1 MQFPSVDP
9 PAILEGPRN
18 GSFLEEYDIHLF
30 CDVSTMPPA
39 RIYWKRNGILIG
51 KRYQVNYEEGTLIIE
66 NSVKSDAGKYACFA
80 NNSCT
85 STFVESKE
93 AEIKVVG
100 ISSKTIYYI
109 YKGN

>member
-1 MQFPSVDP
+1 
-9 PAILEGPRN
+9 
-18 GSFLEEYDIHLF
+18 
-30 CDVSTMPPA
+30 MPPA
-39 RIYWKRNGILIG
+39 RIYWKRNGILVEELG
-51 KRYQVNYEEGTLIIE
+51 KRYQVSYEEGTLIIE
-66 NSVKSDAGKYACFA
+66 NAATSDAGKYACFA

-100 ISSKTIYYI
+100 KAATKQNYMYYI